1 MILVLYYFLT
11 SIISINCIDLLTKVS
26 YNLPNLSACAEWNLN
41 GTRFINDPMRTF
53 QPHTLFLDRNNT
65 LYVTNPATYGI
76 YKSLNGSNNFNIKII
91 DSRGTPQGLFIST
104 TGDIFTSDEEFGL
117 VDRWIAKSKIV
128 ELAARFCRR
137 CESIFISI
145 HDVIYCSI
153 TEDHQIVTKALYNY
167 SDLMTIVAGVGFE
180 GFAEN
185 MLKFPERIFVN
196 INLDLY
202 VADSGNHRVQLF
214 HSGEANAI
222 TIAGSLNTTKLNRP
236 TSVVLDVNN
245 YVYIV
250 DHENHR
256 IVASTP
262 YGFRCIVS
270 CNGSGSS
277 SDRLKSPQSMAFD
290 NFGNIYVTDPWNNRI
305 QKFSVLNNTCRNLD
319 SKDYTKMNTTLTS
332 TPDFNTSIAYESE
345 YKSIVTRDSLTFWKD
360 SYCDE
365 PQYFYENLQIHVF
378 KQGNY
383 DIFINSTAQ
392 LYVMLYKD
400 YFYPENI
407 NTNLLFRLDEWCKV
421 NQIKFTSN
429 FHSNKTYNLIISTAF
444 PNVTFSFS
452 FVLIGPS
459 HISLNQTNQS
469 SIVKSMYM
477 SALTSNS
484 HKCNHERF
492 EFFNYYCEVIQ
503 IHIIETGTYTI
514 ISNSMM
520 DMYAYT
526 YKNNFTLLDLS
537 INKIPY
543 QYMINDNCNKQ
554 FRISF
559 NFQINTSIILV
570 VTTTKQ
576 QQRGNFSIT
585 VMGPNS
591 VFMKHQR
598 MYTVIRKT
606 IYFSFVC
613 ICR

>member
-11 SIISINCIDLLTKVS
+11 SSVPINCIDLLTKVS
-26 YNLPNLSACAEWNLN
+26 YNLPNLSACAEWNRN

-65 LYVTNPATYGI
+65 LYVTNPATYEI

-91 DSRGTPQGLFIST
+91 DSRGTPQGLFVST

-185 MLKFPERIFVN
+185 MLKFPEGIFVN

-332 TPDFNTSIAYESE
+332 TPDLNASIVYESK
-345 YKSIVTRDSLTFWKD
+345 YKSIITRNSLTFWKD
-360 SYCDE
+360 DYCDG
-365 PQYFYENLQIHVF
+365 PQYFYENLQIHVS

-392 LYVMLYKD
+392 VYVGLYKN

-407 NTNLLFRLDEWCKV
+407 NTNLLFRLHDWCKV
-421 NQIKFTSN
+421 SQIKFTSN
-429 FHSNKTYNLIISTAF
+429 FHSNKTYNLIISTAS

-452 FVLIGPS
+452 LILTGPS
-459 HISLNQTNQS
+459 HISLNQTNES
-469 SIVKSMYM
+469 SIVQSVYM

-484 HKCNHERF
+484 HKCNHETF

-503 IHIIETGTYTI
+503 MHIIETGTYTI
-514 ISNSMM
+514 ISNNMM

-526 YKNNFTLLDLS
+526 YKNNFTLLNLS

-543 QYMINDNCNKQ
+543 QYRINDNCNNQ
-554 FRISF
+554 FKISF
-559 NFQINTSIILV
+559 DFQINTSIILV
-570 VTTTKQ
+570 VTTNQQ

-585 VMGPNS
+585 VMGPNN
-591 VFMKHQR
+591 VFMKRKR